1 MAARH
6 SNPLPV
12 PRLPLIVSATVA
24 LLAGG
29 CAVGPTYQ
37 TPLPTLP
44 QAWRAAVP
52 NGPGAPPASAGAT
65 AAADWWARFDDPAIA
80 TLVRQAE
87 ADSPALDKAAAAIA
101 SARAALASSGAA
113 AWPAVT
119 GSGSVTR
126 ARQTTGT
133 IEPVVATTR
142 SASLDASWE
151 LDLFGKLARGRQAA
165 AARVEARSD
174 DRASARVSLAAEVA
188 DDYVQY
194 RACRMIEA
202 TYGDQF
208 KSQQETARITAIA
221 VRAGL
226 SAPADDDL
234 AQAGAASANATRIDQ
249 QTTCELLV
257 KALVTLTGMPEPA
270 LRNTIDA
277 PREALPAPAVFDVT
291 RVPAG
296 LLRQRPDI
304 AAAERTL
311 AAASADIGQAE
322 ADRYPNLSLA
332 GSIGLAATSGTG
344 ALTSWSFGPS
354 LALPI
359 FDGGKRRAAVAS
371 AQAAYDSAHADYR
384 SSVRSAVQ
392 EVEQA
397 LVQLYGASR
406 RSEDAAQAAER
417 YRRYF
422 NATEIN
428 WRAGGASLL
437 TLEEARRSSLTA
449 ETSLLAL
456 KRDQLRQYIALYKA
470 LGGGWEADAR
480 VSSNESSGRTP

>member
-1 MAARH
+1 MHRF
-6 SNPLPV
+6 
-12 PRLPLIVSATVA
+12 RLIFTATLSLLGSA
-24 LLAGG
+24 
-29 CAVGPTYQ
+29 CAVGPNYQ
-37 TPLPTLP
+37 APLPTLP
-44 QAWRAAVP
+44 MAWQAAVP
-52 NGPGAPPASAGAT
+52 NDPSAPAT
-65 AAADWWARFDDPAIA
+65 AADWWARFDDPAVA
-80 TLVRQAE
+80 TLVRWAE
-87 ADSPALDKAAAAIA
+87 ADSPTLDKAAAAIA
-101 SARAALASSGAA
+101 SARATLTSSGAA
-113 AWPAVT
+113 ALPTVS

-126 ARQTTGT
+126 ARQAT
-133 IEPVVATTR
+133 IGIAPVVATTR

-151 LDLFGKLARGRQAA
+151 LDLFGKLKRGREAA
-165 AARVEARSD
+165 AARVEARND
-174 DRASARVSLAAEVA
+174 DWASARVSLAAEVA

-202 TYGDQF
+202 TYADQF

-221 VRAGL
+221 IRAGL

-234 AQAGAASANATRIDQ
+234 AQAGASSANSTRIEQ
-249 QTTCELLV
+249 QTACELLV
-257 KALVTLTGMPEPA
+257 KALVTLTGVPEA
-270 LRNTIDA
+270 TLRSTIDA
-277 PREALPAPAVFDVT
+277 ARKPLPSPAVFDVA
-291 RVPAG
+291 RVPTA

-322 ADRYPNLSLA
+322 ANRYPSLSLA
-332 GSIGLAATSGTG
+332 GSIGLAATSGTS

-359 FDGGKRRAAVAS
+359 FDGGTRRAAVAS
-371 AQAAYDSAHADYR
+371 AQAAYDSAYADYR

-392 EVEQA
+392 EVEEA

-470 LGGGWEADAR
+470 LGGGWEADT
-480 VSSNESSGRTP
+480 SISLNIPSNITTSGSTR